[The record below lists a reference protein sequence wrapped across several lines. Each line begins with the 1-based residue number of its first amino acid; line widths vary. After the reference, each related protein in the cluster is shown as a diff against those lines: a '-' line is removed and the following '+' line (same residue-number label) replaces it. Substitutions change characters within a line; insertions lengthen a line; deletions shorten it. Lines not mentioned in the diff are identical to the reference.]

1 MNMLDILLMLLLL
14 TAVSFA
20 VRKLIRDKKRGK
32 GVCGDCAGCAVPCER
47 REAKWK

>member
-14 TAVSFA
+14 TAGFFA

-32 GVCGDCAGCAVPCER
+32 GVCGDCAGCGMACGR
-47 REAKWK
+47 RVAKWK